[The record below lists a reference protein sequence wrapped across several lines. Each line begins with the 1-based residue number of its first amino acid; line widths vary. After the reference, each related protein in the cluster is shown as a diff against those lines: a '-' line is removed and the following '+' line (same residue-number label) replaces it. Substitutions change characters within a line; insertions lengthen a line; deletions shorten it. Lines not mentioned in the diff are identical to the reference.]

1 MRAYQACKSG
11 KEKDEK
17 VIGETMVSI
26 IIPSYQRPLSVVKA
40 VDSCLAQTYSDIEI
54 IVVDDNDPET
64 EYRKKTEEAMRRFA
78 DHPNVKYLKHEKN
91 RKGSAAR
98 NTGIRA
104 AQGEYITFLDDDDV
118 MFPEKIEKQAECL
131 RKLPEKYGVVC
142 CAVEVRDEDTDKRM
156 KTIQPV
162 EREQVQFDVLRL
174 RFGMGSGSNPM
185 FRRSAV
191 EQTGYFDEAF
201 LRHQDTEYL
210 IRVLRNYKMAVVNE
224 VLLIK
229 YQSDHPNRPNLKKY
243 EAVHDLFLKTFE
255 KDILKYTKEQ
265 QNEIYR
271 NNWHQLCIV
280 AVDARSWKEARKC
293 WRTGHRY
300 MRYTVKMYLG
310 ILRHVLNNRY

>member
-1 MRAYQACKSG
+1 
-11 KEKDEK
+11 
-17 VIGETMVSI
+17 MVSI
-26 IIPSYQRPLSVVKA
+26 IIPSFKRPLSVVKA

-54 IVVDDNDPET
+54 IVVDDNDPGT
-64 EYRKKTEEAMRRFA
+64 EDRKRTEEAMERFK
-78 DHPNVKYLKHEKN
+78 DHPQVKYLKHDRN

-118 MFPEKIEKQAECL
+118 MFSEKIEKQVKSL
-131 RKLPEKYGVVC
+131 QTLPEEYGVVC
-142 CAVEVRDEDTDKRM
+142 CAVEVRDEDTNKKM

-162 EREQVQFDVLRL
+162 DRGQVQFDVLRL

-191 EQTGYFDEAF
+191 GKTGYFDEAF

-210 IRVLRNYKMAVVNE
+210 IRVLRNYKMAVVGE

-229 YQSDHPNRPNLKKY
+229 FQSDHPNRPDLKKY

-255 KDILKYTKEQ
+255 KDILKYSKEQ

-280 AVDARSWKEARKC
+280 AVDARNWKEAWKC
-293 WRTGHRY
+293 WRIGHQY
-300 MRYTVKMYLG
+300 MKYTMKMYLG